1 LKLSLPKARRLTRT
15 REFAHVRKDGNISR
29 GRLFSLAVASA
40 PEPSEKMRVGIIAS
54 RKVGGAV
61 IRNRARRRIR
71 EIIRRHQ
78 NEIRNGVWLVVI
90 VSNHAAR
97 ASYAELEHEWL
108 RLAGP
113 ALS

>member
-1 LKLSLPKARRLTRT
+1 M
-15 REFAHVRKDGNISR
+15 RKEGKTSR
-29 GRLFSLAVASA
+29 GRLFTLAVANA
-40 PEPSEKMRVGIIAS
+40 PDTSEKMRVGIITS
-54 RKVGGAV
+54 RRVGGAV
-61 IRNRARRRIR
+61 IRNRARRRMR

-90 VSNHAAR
+90 VSNRAAR

-108 RLAGP
+108 RLAAS